1 MNKILHP
8 TLRRVVHECNLT
20 LAAEQHSQNSH
31 FAEPAWPTMGDD
43 AYHGLAGKV
52 VSAIEPHTE
61 SDPVAILIQFL
72 TSVGNIVGNCPYYQV
87 EGSRHRAN
95 LFNVLVGQS
104 SKARKGTSWIA
115 FQKLSGSR
123 TSDGTASASRVVC
136 PPVKGLL
143 MKFATNSRNG
153 TERRERGRW
162 SILASPTSA

>member
-1 MNKILHP
+1 MDDDLSFERAYEQMMKARP
-8 TLRRVVHECNLT
+8 TPNATIETVKQAVRDRGVVR
-20 LAAEQHSQNSH
+20 
-31 FAEPAWPTMGDD
+31 
-43 AYHGLAGKV
+43 
-52 VSAIEPHTE
+52 AIEPHTE

-95 LFNVLVGQS
+95 LFNVLVGQ
-104 SKARKGTSWIA
+104 ARKLERAHHGIA

-136 PPVKGLL
+136 PPVKGSL
-143 MKFATNSRNG
+143 MRFATNSRNG
-153 TERRERGRW
+153 TERKERRRW